1 MKLNPIISLLL
12 ASTIATVGQG
22 ANAQN
27 RNLPISRSC
36 LVVIESEEGEWVG
49 SRNISELNGE
59 VSASRDSYDWTPK
72 EKIEFAPGMTLKW
85 DLGYYWPAGA
95 GDKKEIP
102 DKEVMVSLQFW
113 IEVQKSNEDLR
124 KPEQSYL
131 HIYRSTDPD
140 TRFSVDDVSLTT
152 RMFWNQFGAK
162 KLSGKAVVPLDHIL
176 SFGSGFDRLVWNVRS
191 APGPLGGTSSFAKGV
206 LPVAKMQGKTLQ
218 FRKLRNLLDKKA
230 RNFREECHVPPVAPM
245 MSGTP

>member
-1 MKLNPIISLLL
+1 MKRNLIISLLL
-12 ASTIATVGQG
+12 ASTIATAGQVT
-22 ANAQN
+22 NAQPQA
-27 RNLPISRSC
+27 LPIHRSC
-36 LVVIESEEGEWVG
+36 FVVIESEEGEWVG

-59 VSASRDSYDWTPK
+59 VSASRDSYDWSPK

-85 DLGYYWPAGA
+85 DLGYFWPAGA

-102 DKEVMVSLQFW
+102 DNEVMVSLHFR
-113 IEVQKSNEDLR
+113 IEAQEGNGDLR

-131 HIYRSTDPD
+131 HVYRSTDPD

-152 RMFWNQFGAK
+152 RMFWHQFGAK

-176 SFGSGFDRLVWNVRS
+176 SFGSGFDRLVWNARS
-191 APGPLGGTSSFAKGV
+191 APGPLGGTSSFAEGV

-218 FRKLRNLLDKKA
+218 FRKLRNALNKKA
-230 RNFREECHVPPVAPM
+230 RNFREECHVPPTAPM
-245 MSGTP
+245 MSNTP